1 MAGAAKGR
9 RGRPS
14 VGPRKEVTTRVS
26 PELHDA
32 MVAVAKARGV
42 TLTGLLEGAIKRDLG
57 IQTPA
62 AGAAGGLQMTEVA

>member
-26 PELHDA
+26 PELHNA
-32 MVAVAKARGV
+32 MVAVARARGI
-42 TLTGLLEGAIKRDLG
+42 TMTKFLEMAIERDLG

-62 AGAAGGLQMTEVA
+62 AGASGGLRMTEVA

>member
-14 VGPRKEVTTRVS
+14 VGPRTEVTTRVR
-26 PELHDA
+26 PELHIA

-42 TLTGLLEGAIKRDLG
+42 TMTKLLETAIEHELG
-57 IQTPA
+57 IQTPV
-62 AGAAGGLQMTEVA
+62 AGGAGGLRMTEVA